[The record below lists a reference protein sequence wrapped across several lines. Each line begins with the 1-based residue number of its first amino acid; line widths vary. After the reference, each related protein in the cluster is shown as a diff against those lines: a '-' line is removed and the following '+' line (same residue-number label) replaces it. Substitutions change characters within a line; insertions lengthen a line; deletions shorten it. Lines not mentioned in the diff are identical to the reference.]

1 MLPRPPQK
9 GLCQPIFREFRNLT
23 LSSTLYKVELR
34 HTGQG
39 DTPSFSLYHQ
49 VLNRARWSALKGSR
63 RLLALLVQTFST
75 VGGSLTFVI
84 DETLERRW
92 GPRLKKR
99 GHYRDPLAS
108 SRKRAVTTSGLRWI
122 VLALVITPPWN
133 HSCCWALPVPGSK
146 PAPYLIRGPGQ
157 ALSVPAP
164 APGVSERLGLRHKT
178 IAQWAHEMIR
188 VVRRWLPHAAITVL
202 GDQAYSVVELGQA
215 CRQCAVRLIAPLRL
229 DAVLHDA
236 PPMRQPG
243 TRGRPRLKGR
253 RLPSL
258 AARLEDVATP
268 WESLSVLW
276 HDGHMQ
282 EVQVC
287 SDTALWYRSAQPPL
301 PIRWVLV
308 RRHDQPPRAFFSTC
322 PDDRATDIVSAYLK
336 RWSIETTPD
345 QVRGRLFEESR
356 AHLGFETQRQWSDLA
371 TERTTP
377 CLLGLYSIVALLAHG
392 LYLAG
397 GLSVR
402 RLAWYAKQ
410 QATFSDALAA
420 VRYHLWEVEHF
431 STFPARHRARGNSPG
446 IAAVL
451 DTSGLLSDRRTDQ
464 DRHRRQAVGWRMVRQ
479 ADRTAS

>member
-1 MLPRPPQK
+1 MPPSAP
-9 GLCQPIFREFRNLT
+9 LVTLLT
-23 LSSTLYKVELR
+23 PFQSLFSAPTWRKVQRLIIGTLLARGRRTVTAALR

-108 SRKRAVTTSGLRWI
+108 SRKRTVTTSGLRWI

-133 HSCCWALPVPGSK
+133 HSCCWALPV
-146 PAPYLIRGPGQ
+146 
-157 ALSVPAP
+157 LSVSAP

-178 IAQWAHEMIR
+178 IAQWAREMIR
-188 VVRRWLPHAAITVL
+188 VVRRWLPHDAITVL

-229 DAVLHDA
+229 DAVLHDT

-243 TRGRPRLKGR
+243 TRGRPRFKGR

-258 AARLEDVATP
+258 AARLEDAATP

-276 HDGHMQ
+276 HDDRMQ

-287 SDTALWYRSAQPPL
+287 SDTALWYRSGQPPL

-336 RWSIETTPD
+336 RWSIETT
-345 QVRGRLFEESR
+345 FEESR

-420 VRYHLWEVEHF
+420 VRYHLSILRTVL
-431 STFPARHRARGNSPG
+431 TAR
-446 IAAVL
+446 
-451 DTSGLLSDRRTDQ
+451 
-464 DRHRRQAVGWRMVRQ
+464 
-479 ADRTAS
+479 